1 MEDYRKP
8 ETFSM
13 DWKTLLKLQRR
24 DSLKKVKGR
33 TEEKIAQGQAEKKQN
48 EEIRYK

>member
-8 ETFSM
+8 EIFSM
-13 DWKTLLKLQRR
+13 DWKTPLKLQKR
-24 DSLKKVKGR
+24 DSLKKIKGR
-33 TEEKIAQGQAEKKQN
+33 TEEKIAQRQEEEQN